1 MTKGGVY
8 MTLPIHKLPCTA
20 KLSNKIPQ
28 NTKIKYLKFVKQN
41 TANHSN
47 RPLQITEIVV

>member
-20 KLSNKIPQ
+20 KFSNKTPQ
-28 NTKIKYLKFVKQN
+28 NTKIKCRKFVKQN